1 MTMVFPYMIERSA
14 LTPSGSRRPNSGHST
29 CRNAL
34 RIAVTPIMLDV
45 PGNDDNGRTNF
56 QDMEKGMNLI
66 KKQARA
72 AGLLYFLVLVIAP
85 IGLMYIPGQLYV
97 RGNAT
102 ATADH
107 IRASESLLRIGISS
121 ELVHEVIWVFVV
133 LALYR
138 LFKPVNETY
147 ARQMLILGALVSVPI
162 VFINVLNEIA
172 AMMLVSGADF
182 LGVFDR
188 RQLDALA
195 FLFFR
200 LHGQGLNVASIFW
213 GVWLLPFGMLVIKS
227 GFIPRLLGFLLVI
240 AGLGYLA
247 SSFTTLLLPKYE
259 SLVDS
264 IAGVLEFG
272 ELPIILWLI
281 IWGARTPKSQTAM
294 IPAMGDAASDD
305 RSA

>member
-1 MTMVFPYMIERSA
+1 MA
-14 LTPSGSRRPNSGHST
+14 
-29 CRNAL
+29 A
-34 RIAVTPIMLDV
+34 
-45 PGNDDNGRTNF
+45 NDEIGPKEFR
-56 QDMEKGMNLI
+56 DMEQGMNLI
-66 KKQARA
+66 KKQART
-72 AGLLYFLVLVIAP
+72 AGLLYFLVLIIAP
-85 IGLMYIPGQLYV
+85 IGLIYVPGQLYI
-97 RGNAT
+97 RGDAT

-147 ARQMLILGALVSVPI
+147 ARQMLILGAFVSVPI

-172 AMMLVSGADF
+172 AMMLVSGANF
-182 LGVFDR
+182 LAVFDR

-213 GVWLLPFGMLVIKS
+213 GAWLLPFGMLVIKS
-227 GFIPRLLGFLLVI
+227 GFIPRTLGILLII
-240 AGLGYLA
+240 AGLGYLT
-247 SSFTTLLLPKYE
+247 SSFTTLLLPKYAGT
-259 SLVDS
+259 VDS

-272 ELPIILWLI
+272 ELPIILWLL
-281 IWGARTPKSQTAM
+281 IWGTRTPKSQTA
-294 IPAMGDAASDD
+294 IVPAMGDGASDTSD
-305 RSA
+305 V